1 MYKFVKCRYA
11 TEVDVEFVRKSVKT
25 IGRCAIKIESA
36 ADKCVQVLLDLIK
49 SKVSHVVQEAI
60 VVTCDIFRKYPYHY
74 EGIIPTLCENLEA
87 LDGAEARAA
96 LIWIIGEY
104 AGRID
109 NASELLE
116 YFLETFNEER
126 SNVS

>member
-1 MYKFVKCRYA
+1 LIVRYA
-11 TEVDVEFVRKSVKT
+11 SEVDVEFVRKSVKT

-49 SKVSHVVQEAI
+49 SKVNYVVQEAVI
-60 VVTCDIFRKYPYHY
+60 VTCDIFRKYPYHY
-74 EGIIPTLCENLEA
+74 EGIIPNLCESLES
-87 LDGAEARAA
+87 LDGAESRAA

-109 NASELLE
+109 NASEILE
-116 YFLETFNEER
+116 YFLETFKEER
-126 SNVS
+126 SIVNLKY

>member
-1 MYKFVKCRYA
+1 MIFRYA
-11 TEVDVEFVRKSVKT
+11 SEVDVEFVRKSVKT

-49 SKVSHVVQEAI
+49 SKVNYVVQEAVI
-60 VVTCDIFRKYPYHY
+60 VTCDIFRKYPYHY
-74 EGIIPTLCENLEA
+74 EGIIPNLCESLES
-87 LDGAEARAA
+87 LDGAESRAA

-109 NASELLE
+109 NASEILE
-116 YFLETFNEER
+116 YFLETFKEER
-126 SNVS
+126 SIVYFKY